1 MTETF
6 SVPEMRTHHSNLQ
19 AVDSSTQ
26 DVVGRAQDTGIGDWK
41 MYGIFASPIVCPILM
56 LGDQLHGRTIDE
68 LGRVSAT
75 VTEGF
80 GTTADLYDATE
91 QSNVDLA
98 KSITA
103 ELASMREATGR

>member
-26 DVVGRAQDTGIGDWK
+26 DVVGRAQDTGIGDW
-41 MYGIFASPIVCPILM
+41 ILM